1 MPLLQ
6 KRHVLTLALRVI
18 ACLREREED
27 RVRIREPQYMQ
38 GCEKIECAQEKVN
51 YYKEI
56 VLRGT
61 WQN

>member
-18 ACLREREED
+18 ACLREREGGD

-38 GCEKIECAQEKVN
+38 GCEKIECVQEKVN
-51 YYKEI
+51 YY
-56 VLRGT
+56 
-61 WQN
+61 